1 LPIQDLRSDVMMPS
15 SFRASALTNL
25 DSHQQIK
32 LNAQDFVL
40 SAGFSLADIESR
52 KDRVRKFSHEIDE
65 VNEDSHYSE
74 EEEEEEE
81 EK

>member
-1 LPIQDLRSDVMMPS
+1 LPIQDLRSDVMMQS
-15 SFRASALTNL
+15 SFRASGLTNH

-40 SAGFSLADIESR
+40 SAGFSLADIKSR
-52 KDRVRKFSHEIDE
+52 KDRVRNFSHEIDE

-74 EEEEEEE
+74 EEEEEE
-81 EK
+81 K

>member
-1 LPIQDLRSDVMMPS
+1 MMQS
-15 SFRASALTNL
+15 SFRASGLTNL

-52 KDRVRKFSHEIDE
+52 KDRVRNFSHEIDD

-74 EEEEEEE
+74 EEEED